1 MKSRKYVIV
10 NSKRF
15 FSFITFIL
23 LFFSL
28 VLTLIFTFSKAHSS
42 SYSQEYK
49 EYHVVTGDSL
59 WDISLRNMP
68 EDYDVRKM
76 VYDIKKLNDM
86 ETSEIYH
93 GDAIKVPIFNDKNY
107 N

>member
-15 FSFITFIL
+15 FAFITFIL

-42 SYSQEYK
+42 SYSQGYK

-59 WDISLRNMP
+59 WDISLKNMP
-68 EDYDVRKM
+68 ENYDVREM
-76 VYDIKKLNDM
+76 VYNIKKLNNM
-86 ETSEIYH
+86 KTSEIYD
-93 GDAIKVPIFNDKNY
+93 GDTIKIPIY
-107 N
+107 NN

>member
-10 NSKRF
+10 DSKRF
-15 FSFITFIL
+15 FAFITFVL
-23 LFFSL
+23 LIFSL

-42 SYSQEYK
+42 SYNQEYK

-68 EDYDVRKM
+68 EDYDVREM
-76 VYDIKKLNDM
+76 IYNIKKLNNM

-93 GDAIKVPIFNDKNY
+93 GDTIKIPIY
-107 N
+107 NN